1 MFTAGQSEAGRE
13 MGAKLTDCQF
23 TVAMTK
29 EEAVKLYA
37 DIKSRMPKY
46 GRTPDML
53 KIFPCVTVSGG
64 RTAEE
69 ADELYQRAVDL
80 IAPNVGV
87 GYIQKKMNIDRK
99 RVVSGTRVCVRV
111 DFGGRRTRKKKNYN
125 AQLIDII
132 KL

>member
-53 KIFPCVTVSGG
+53 KIFPCVTVYVG

-69 ADELYQRAVDL
+69 ADELYQQVVDL

-87 GYIQKKMNIDRK
+87 EDRK
-99 RVVSGTRVCVRV
+99 STRL
-111 DFGGRRTRKKKNYN
+111 NSSH
-125 AQLIDII
+125 
-132 KL
+132 

>member
-53 KIFPCVTVSGG
+53 KIFPCVTVYVG

-69 ADELYQRAVDL
+69 ADELYKQVVDL
-80 IAPNVGV
+80 IRSEEHTSELQSLMRISSDVFC
-87 GYIQKKMNIDRK
+87 
-99 RVVSGTRVCVRV
+99 S
-111 DFGGRRTRKKKNYN
+111 KKKH
-125 AQLIDII
+125 
-132 KL
+132 KH